1 MIFLAIF
8 FSMACANTQTTNQ
21 DSVDIKDE
29 MAMSHINYIQY
40 SLNKIRYSRSK
51 ASINAE
57 LDAVLNTIN
66 PASLKYDALIEAYQE
81 LTQSTLMGLKLN
93 IEQEEALQA
102 EIHNKRKNAIFNA
115 FEGLATGAAVTTTMP
130 NPASIAMLALQV
142 GFNYARAQGEITADS
157 LKQANKLDAEAI
169 RIIDVERTGI
179 FLSAAKVFKDKDYEN
194 THFINETMMQ
204 SLSKITYELDSI
216 GKLDSTA
223 LKKDSKGKLKNIHL
237 VAKKAITY
245 LSEKDVH
252 ALFEY
257 FLPYHLTLLKA
268 HYFLTEVDSNHYK
281 EMDRIFKEIEEKS
294 NSVYSR
300 FYQKNEYLKDA
311 AQYMILA
318 EMQRN
323 PRDTL
328 KPFSADHRSKILK
341 YIGYMD
347 NNIQMTLENKINHKF
362 FLVSAYDYL
371 SMKDESQE
379 SLKYIRDVGA
389 EYEMGTHWILKFSE
403 ACTDSTSNECQKV
416 KKDKI
421 MYDRWERY
429 KSEANEKYNAV
440 HAFIYKDKR
449 KMWYIKS
456 PVRLLELEAHC
467 KANSPN
473 DSSEIQKC
481 SKKMKEYKMFEKNG
495 LVNYYF
501 PNYEP
506 EKEISIEF
514 KFFIGSQDGWQSYNT
529 IEASSSGE
537 EKRIPPTI
545 ME

>member
-1 MIFLAIF
+1 
-8 FSMACANTQTTNQ
+8 MASVTAQTTIQDSTRMQ

-93 IEQEEALQA
+93 IEQEENLRA

-115 FEGLATGAAVTTTMP
+115 FEGLATGAAVTTTFP
-130 NPASIAMLALQV
+130 NPASIGMLALQV

-223 LKKDSKGKLKNIHL
+223 LKKDGKGNLKNIHL

-281 EMDRIFKEIEEKS
+281 EMDRIFKEIKEKS

-323 PRDTL
+323 PRPRDTS
-328 KPFSADHRSKILK
+328 KSFSVDTSKMVK
-341 YIGYMD
+341 YIEYMD

-362 FLVSAYDYL
+362 FLVSVYDYL
-371 SMKDESQE
+371 GMKNEKIE
-379 SLKYIRDVGA
+379 CLNYIRDVGA
-389 EYEMGTHWILKFSE
+389 EKEMGTSWIRKFNE
-403 ACTDSTSNECQKV
+403 ACADSNSNKCKEV
-416 KKDKI
+416 KKDKNA
-421 MYDRWERY
+421 YDRWERY
-429 KSEANEKYNAV
+429 KSEARKKYNA
-440 HAFIYKDKR
+440 IRIGTYKDKV
-449 KMWYIKS
+449 WWHISS
-456 PVRLLELEAHC
+456 PVPLMELGVLC
-467 KANSPN
+467 KADSPKY
-473 DSSEIQKC
+473 SSEAEKC
-481 SKKMKEYKMFEKNG
+481 NKSMKKYEKFEKNG
-495 LVNYYF
+495 FFNYYF
-501 PNYEP
+501 PNYKPGEGV
-506 EKEISIEF
+506 SIEF
-514 KFFIGSQDGWQSYNT
+514 EFFIGSLEGWLSYNK
-529 IEASSSGE
+529 IEASLSGKQ
-537 EKRIPPTI
+537 KRPEPTI